1 MNSDE
6 APHNDILEKKPICYQ
21 VNLQRWFG
29 GGEVYTG
36 FFTRAL
42 HDLGWGT
49 VIFVHPKATFWER
62 LLPADTT
69 LIRVA
74 SFDEI
79 AKHLPASRSL
89 LIFHTL
95 AKKAQLD
102 ALQQNHIAACF
113 AHMPQ
118 YGRDP
123 TIYAPYRLIFG
134 VSQHVIASLKAASM
148 EQVYPQPLYGIASLQ
163 RGQTAPERQIVANSV
178 YQWDRRKVRDLLLS
192 YLFPFYAR
200 FKPKRIYE
208 RKPGLTLGIVSA
220 ITPIKQFPLLFRYL
234 APIIERFPQ
243 VNIEIFGS
251 GGYASIFD
259 LERSLA
265 VISNQVR
272 FWGQQRDIQTIYPQ
286 FDFLLAGLPEKEALG
301 LNVIESQCCGTPVLA
316 VLAPPFTE
324 TVKEGATG
332 FFYTDPR
339 KDNGEDFARLLKMLT
354 EYTVYPDPLQ
364 ASAHLEK
371 FSYASFKERVQEA
384 MRYALKESFT

>member
-1 MNSDE
+1 MNTDQ
-6 APHNDILEKKPICYQ
+6 PPLEKLPICYQ

-42 HDLGWGT
+42 RDLGWGT
-49 VIFVHPKATFWER
+49 VIFVHPKATFWEK
-62 LLPADTT
+62 LLPAGTV
-69 LIRVA
+69 LIRVN
-74 SFDEI
+74 SFEEI
-79 AKHLPASRSL
+79 SEHLPETRCL

-95 AKKAQLD
+95 AKQAQLD
-102 ALQQNHIAACF
+102 GLQQNHNIACF

-123 TIYAPYRLIFG
+123 AIFAPYRLIFG
-134 VSQHVIASLKAASM
+134 VSQHVIASLKAAAM
-148 EQVYPQPLYGIASLQ
+148 NQVYPKPLYGIASLE
-163 RGQTAPERQIVANSV
+163 RGQPTADKEIVAQSV

-192 YLFPFYAR
+192 YLFPLYAK
-200 FKPKRIYE
+200 FKPRRIYE

-265 VISNQVR
+265 TITNQVR
-272 FWGQQRDIQTIYPQ
+272 FWGQQRDIRAIYPQ

-339 KDNGEDFARLLKMLT
+339 KDNGEDFKRLLKMLT
-354 EYTVYPDPLQ
+354 EYTVYPDPLL
-364 ASAHLEK
+364 ATAHLEM
-371 FSYASFKERVQEA
+371 FSYESFKGRVGEAMERV
-384 MRYALKESFT
+384 MGDV